1 MHDGNILIYDKG
13 NGGSCAVLFNTVAEW
28 VSNFSNSMPD
38 EVVYT
43 IRIIVAAACG
53 GAIGLERSKRQK
65 EAGIRTHLIVALG
78 AALMMVVSKYAF
90 FDVVL
95 IPDARISV
103 DASRIAANVITG
115 VSFLGA
121 GVIFVKD
128 LSIKGLTTA
137 AGIWAT
143 SGVGMAIGAGMPW
156 VGIISTVLIIILQI
170 VLHKIEGGMDVAVNT
185 YMKVRLKD
193 NNNGAVERLINVLE
207 EHNIEVENQ
216 KIKRRETY
224 LSVILS
230 LKIPKGIQN
239 EKITTIIEDDE
250 DIISIEV

>member
-1 MHDGNILIYDKG
+1 MPERTISMSYNEISQWFA
-13 NGGSCAVLFNTVAEW
+13 N
-28 VSNFSNSMPD
+28 VSGAMP
-38 EVVYT
+38 EELLYT
-43 IRIIVAAACG
+43 LRIVIAAACG

-78 AALMMVVSKYAF
+78 AAMMMIVSKYAF

-95 IPDARISV
+95 LPDARISV

-143 SGVGMAIGAGMPW
+143 SGVGMAIGAGMEW
-156 VGIISTVLIIILQI
+156 VGVASTVLIIVLQI
-170 VLHKIEGGMDVAVNT
+170 VLHKIEGGMDISLNT
-185 YMKVRLKD
+185 YMKVRIKND
-193 NNNGAVERLINVLE
+193 RNGSLLRLINTLE
-207 EHNIEVENQ
+207 EHHIEVISQ
-216 KIKRRETY
+216 KIKRRDTY

-230 LKIPKGIQN
+230 LRVPKDIES
-239 EKITTIIEDDE
+239 EKISAIIEDDE